1 MPLNMQQKTICR
13 MTSMAY
19 VASKGAVIS
28 MTRFMARELG
38 PQGITVNAI
47 APGLMLVEATQY
59 VPQARARPLPQRPRH
74 QARTSA
80 RRHYR
85 RRAVFTVARQ
95 WLHHWTSAAS

>member
-28 MTRFMARELG
+28 LTRFMARELG

-47 APGLMLVEATQY
+47 APGLTLAEATQY
-59 VPQARARPLPQRPRH
+59 EPQARARPLPQQPHH

-85 RRAVFTVARQ
+85 RRSVFTVARQ
-95 WLHHWTSAAS
+95 WLHHWTNAAS